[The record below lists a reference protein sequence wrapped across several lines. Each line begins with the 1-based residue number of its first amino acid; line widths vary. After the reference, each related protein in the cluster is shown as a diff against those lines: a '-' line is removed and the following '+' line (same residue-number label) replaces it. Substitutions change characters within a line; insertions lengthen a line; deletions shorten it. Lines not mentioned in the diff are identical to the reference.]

1 MAKARVALGQFQPN
15 TDKEGN
21 LQRML
26 ALHREAAA
34 AGADLVVFPEIA
46 MFTAD
51 DPTVDVRPVAEPLD
65 GPFVTRLQEAAANEG
80 VAIVAGMFE
89 SAPTAVGKVHNSA
102 VAIATD
108 GAVLG
113 AYRKIHMFD
122 AFGFR
127 ESDHDEPGDGRLLL
141 FSLAGVRF
149 GVTIC
154 YDLRFPELFRA
165 LAERGADA
173 ILLPTAWAHGRLKEL
188 HLSTLARARAI
199 ENTVYFAA
207 SDQTGGGMSGNSEL
221 IDPMG
226 VTVASIGEGEGLAVG
241 TVDTDRVAEVR
252 RKLPSLQ
259 HVRHDIYDTW
269 RRVPEPV

>member
-1 MAKARVALGQFQPN
+1 MAKARVALGQFQAG
-15 TDKEGN
+15 TDKEAN
-21 LQRML
+21 LQRIL
-26 ALHREAAA
+26 ALHAEAAA
-34 AGADLVVFPEIA
+34 AGADLVVFPEVA
-46 MFTAD
+46 MFTTV
-51 DPTVDVRPVAEPLD
+51 DPTFDIVPVAEPLD
-65 GPFVTRLQEAAANEG
+65 GPFVTRLREAAVRNGA
-80 VAIVAGMFE
+80 AIVAGIYE
-89 SAPTAVGKVHNSA
+89 SGPSSAGKVHNTA
-102 VAIATD
+102 VAIGTD
-108 GAVLG
+108 GALLG

-127 ESDHDEPGDGRLLL
+127 ESDHDQPGDGELLL
-141 FSLAGVRF
+141 FTLAGVRF
-149 GVTIC
+149 GVTVC

-207 SDQTGGGMSGNSEL
+207 ADQTGAGMTGNSEL

-226 VTVASIGEGEGLAVG
+226 VTVASIGESEGLAIG

>member
-1 MAKARVALGQFQPN
+1 MAKARVALGQFQAG
-15 TDKEGN
+15 TDKEAN
-21 LQRML
+21 LQRIL
-26 ALHREAAA
+26 ALHAEAAA
-34 AGADLVVFPEIA
+34 AGADLVVFPEVA
-46 MFTAD
+46 MFTTV
-51 DPTVDVRPVAEPLD
+51 DPTFDIVPVAEPLD
-65 GPFVTRLQEAAANEG
+65 GPFVTRLREAAVRNGA
-80 VAIVAGMFE
+80 AIVAGIYE
-89 SAPTAVGKVHNSA
+89 SGPSSVGKVHNTA
-102 VAIATD
+102 VAIGTD
-108 GAVLG
+108 GALLG

-127 ESDHDEPGDGRLLL
+127 ESDHDQPGDGELLL
-141 FSLAGVRF
+141 FTLAGVRF
-149 GVTIC
+149 GVTVC

-207 SDQTGGGMSGNSEL
+207 ADQTGAGMTGNSEL

-226 VTVASIGEGEGLAVG
+226 VTVASIGESEGLAIG

>member
-1 MAKARVALGQFQPN
+1 MAKARVALGQFQAG
-15 TDKEGN
+15 TDKEAN
-21 LQRML
+21 LQRIL
-26 ALHREAAA
+26 ALHAEAAGS
-34 AGADLVVFPEIA
+34 GADLVVFPEVA
-46 MFTAD
+46 MFT
-51 DPTVDVRPVAEPLD
+51 TVDPNVDIVSVAEPLD
-65 GPFVTRLQEAAANEG
+65 GPFVTRLREAALRHDA
-80 VAIVAGMFE
+80 AIVAGMYE
-89 SAPTAVGKVHNSA
+89 SGSAGARKVHNTA
-102 VAIATD
+102 VAIGTD
-108 GAVLG
+108 GALLG

-127 ESDHDEPGDGRLLL
+127 ESDHDQPGDGELLL
-141 FSLAGVRF
+141 FTLAGVRF
-149 GVTIC
+149 GVTVC

-165 LAERGADA
+165 LAERGADT

-188 HLSTLARARAI
+188 HLATLARARAI

-207 SDQTGGGMSGNSEL
+207 ADQTGAGMTGNSEL

-226 VTVASIGEGEGLAVG
+226 VTVASIGEAEGLAIG
-241 TVDTDRVAEVR
+241 TVDTDRIAEVR

>member
-1 MAKARVALGQFQPN
+1 MAQARVALGQFQAG
-15 TDKEGN
+15 TDKEAN

-26 ALHREAAA
+26 ALHAEAAA
-34 AGADLVVFPEIA
+34 SGADLVVFPEVA
-46 MFTAD
+46 MFASAD
-51 DPTVDVRPVAEPLD
+51 PKVDVAPFAEPLE
-65 GPFVTRLQEAAANEG
+65 GPFVTRLREAAARAG
-80 VAIVAGMFE
+80 VAIVVGMYE
-89 SAPTAVGKVHNSA
+89 SAPTAAGKTHNTA
-102 VAIATD
+102 VAIGTD
-108 GAVLG
+108 GTLLG

-127 ESDHDEPGDGRLLL
+127 ESDHDQPGNGELLL
-141 FSLAGVRF
+141 FTLSGVRF

-165 LAERGADA
+165 LAERGADV
-173 ILLPTAWAHGRLKEL
+173 ILLPTAWVHGRLKEL

-207 SDQTGGGMSGNSEL
+207 ADQTGGGMTGNSEL

-226 VTVASIGEGEGLAVG
+226 VTVASIGESEGLAVG
-241 TVDTDRVAEVR
+241 TVDTSRVAEVR
-252 RKLPSLQ
+252 RKLPTLQ

>member
-1 MAKARVALGQFQPN
+1 MAKARVALGQFLAT
-15 TDKEGN
+15 TDKEAN
-21 LQRML
+21 LRRML
-26 ALHREAAA
+26 ELHAEAAA
-34 AGADLVVFPEIA
+34 AGADLAVFPEVA
-46 MFTAD
+46 MFTTDEGAF
-51 DPTVDVRPVAEPLD
+51 DVTSIAEPLD
-65 GPFVTRLQEAAANEG
+65 GPFVTRLREAAARVGAG
-80 VAIVAGMFE
+80 VVAGMYE
-89 SAPTAVGKVHNSA
+89 SLPAVPGKAHNTA
-102 VAIATD
+102 VAIGPD
-108 GAVLG
+108 GTLLG

-127 ESDHDEPGDGRLLL
+127 ESDHNQPGDGDLVL
-141 FSLAGVRF
+141 FTIAGVRF
-149 GVTIC
+149 GLTIC
-154 YDLRFPELFRA
+154 YDLRFPELYRA

-207 SDQTGGGMSGNSEL
+207 ADQTGAAMSGNSEL

-226 VTVASIGEGEGLAVG
+226 VTVASIGEVEGVAVG
-241 TVDTDRVAEVR
+241 TVDTERVAEVR
-252 RKLPSLQ
+252 RKLPSLS

>member
-1 MAKARVALGQFQPN
+1 MARARVALGQFHAIA
-15 TDKEGN
+15 DKETN

-26 ALHREAAA
+26 ALHQEAAT
-34 AGADLVVFPEIA
+34 AGADLVVFPEMA
-46 MFTAD
+46 MYTDD
-51 DPTVDVRPVAEPLD
+51 DPRAEFGGVAESLD
-65 GPFVTRLQEAAANEG
+65 GPFVQRLREGAARRG
-80 VAIVAGMFE
+80 TGIVAGMYE
-89 SAPTAVGKVHNSA
+89 TAPGDGAKTYNTA
-102 VAIATD
+102 VAIGTD
-108 GAVLG
+108 GGLIG

-127 ESDHDEPGDGRLLL
+127 ESDQNQPGDGELLL
-141 FSLAGVRF
+141 FTLAGVRF

-165 LAERGADA
+165 LAERGAEA
-173 ILLPTAWAHGRLKEL
+173 LLLPTAWAHGRLKEL
-188 HLSTLARARAI
+188 QLSTLSRARAI

-207 SDQTGGGMSGNSEL
+207 ADQTGGSVSGNSEL

-226 VTVASIGEGEGLAVG
+226 VTVASIGEAEGLAIGV
-241 TVDTDRVAEVR
+241 VDTERVVEVR
-252 RKLPSLQ
+252 RRVPSLQ

>member
-1 MAKARVALGQFQPN
+1 MAKARVALGQFHAG
-15 TDKEGN
+15 TDKEAN

-26 ALHREAAA
+26 ALHAEAAA
-34 AGADLVVFPEIA
+34 AGADLVVFPEVA
-46 MFTAD
+46 MFTSVD
-51 DPTVDVRPVAEPLD
+51 LKVDVVSVAEPLE
-65 GPFVTRLQEAAANEG
+65 GPFVTRLQEAAAG
-80 VAIVAGMFE
+80 ARVAIVAGMYE
-89 SAPTAVGKVHNSA
+89 SAPSSAGKVYNTAVA
-102 VAIATD
+102 VGTD
-108 GAVLG
+108 GALLG

-127 ESDHDEPGDGRLLL
+127 ESDHDQPGDGELLL
-141 FSLAGVRF
+141 FTLAGVRF

-199 ENTVYFAA
+199 ENTVFFAA
-207 SDQTGGGMSGNSEL
+207 ADQTGAAMTGNSEL

-226 VTVASIGEGEGLAVG
+226 VTVASIGEGEGIAVG
-241 TVDTDRVAEVR
+241 AVDTDRVAEVR

>member
-1 MAKARVALGQFQPN
+1 MAKARVALGQFN
-15 TDKEGN
+15 ATTDKEAN
-21 LQRML
+21 LQRMR
-26 ALHREAAA
+26 ALHAEAAA
-34 AGADLVVFPEIA
+34 AGADLVVFPEVA
-46 MFTAD
+46 MFT
-51 DPTVDVRPVAEPLD
+51 TVDTAVDVAPFAEPLD
-65 GPFVTRLQEAAANEG
+65 GPFVTRLQEAAAHARA
-80 VAIVAGMFE
+80 AIVAGMYE
-89 SAPTAVGKVHNSA
+89 SAPSGAGKVYNTA
-102 VAIATD
+102 VAIGTD
-108 GAVLG
+108 GALLG

-127 ESDHDEPGDGRLLL
+127 ESDHDQPGDGRLLL
-141 FSLAGVRF
+141 FTLSGVRF

-207 SDQTGGGMSGNSEL
+207 ADQTGAAMTGNSEL

-241 TVDTDRVAEVR
+241 TVDTERVAEVR